1 MKKYDVTALGELLI
15 DFTENGR
22 SAQGNPT
29 FEANPGGAPCN
40 VLAMLSKLGNKTAFI
55 GKVGD
60 DFFGKQLRDAIIEVG
75 IDASYL
81 LKDEVHTTLALVHN
95 RPDGDRDFSF
105 YRNPGADMM
114 LTEDEVP
121 EELIKNSKIFHF
133 GTLSMTH
140 KGVREATKKALEIAK
155 NAGVMISF
163 DPNLRPP
170 LWDSLETAREQVLYG
185 LGFCDVLKI
194 SDNEIEWLTGE
205 NDYTAGVEWIRKRY
219 NIPLILVSMGRDG
232 SRAYYDGGTSAQK
245 DVTFANLNVTSAQK
259 DVTSAN
265 LNVTSANLNVTSA
278 NLNVISGMEKGG
290 NVLRSGSSKK
300 IMVEEKAFL
309 QKNTVDT
316 TGAGD
321 TFFGCILHYLCRYD
335 ISELNETLLTEM
347 LRFANAAASIVTT
360 RKGALRV
367 MPDVSEVKRLLKA

>member
-1 MKKYDVTALGELLI
+1 MDKYDVTALGELLI

-22 SAQGNPT
+22 SGQGNPT

-40 VLAMLSKLGNKTAFI
+40 VLAMLSKLGNRTAFI

-60 DFFGKQLRDAIIEVG
+60 DFFGRQLQDAITEVG
-75 IDASYL
+75 IDGSYL

-114 LTEDEVP
+114 LTEDEIP
-121 EELIKNSKIFHF
+121 EELIKESKIFHF

-140 KGVREATKKALEIAK
+140 EGVRRATRRALDIAK
-155 NAGVMISF
+155 KAGVMISF

-194 SDNEIEWLTGE
+194 SDDEIVWLTGE
-205 NDYTAGVEWIRKRY
+205 NDYTAGVKWIRDRY
-219 NIPLILVSMGRDG
+219 IIPLILVSMGRDG
-232 SRAYYDGGTSAQK
+232 SRAYLELPATARPAENIGPDGN
-245 DVTFANLNVTSAQK
+245 FAT
-259 DVTSAN
+259 T
-265 LNVTSANLNVTSA
+265 
-278 NLNVISGMEKGG
+278 
-290 NVLRSGSSKK
+290 
-300 IMVEEKAFL
+300 MVEEKAFL
-309 QKNTVDT
+309 QENTVDT

-321 TFFGCILHYLCRYD
+321 TFFGCILHYLCRYGIRD
-335 ISELNETLLTEM
+335 LNETRLREM
-347 LRFANAAASIVTT
+347 LRFANAAASFVTT

-367 MPDVSEVKRLLKA
+367 MPGVEQINKILGE